1 MEATLTRQKIPF
13 AIKIIEQANNLPFN
27 KGILFNVGYLISQNF
42 DYYCFHDIDMLP
54 IQADYSYSEDPIH
67 LAVKVEQFGWKLPYE
82 TFFGGVT
89 IYTKT
94 TFEKI
99 NGFSQRY
106 WGWGGEDDEMYQR
119 CLKASINIER
129 RKGIYRSLSHDR
141 PIDWTL
147 YTKNLEHLFGFNER
161 ANCEFA
167 LDGLK
172 DMVFS
177 IKEERALSGFSEL
190 IKVDFY

>member
-1 MEATLTRQKIPF
+1 
-13 AIKIIEQANNLPFN
+13 
-27 KGILFNVGYLISQNF
+27 
-42 DYYCFHDIDMLP
+42 
-54 IQADYSYSEDPIH
+54 
-67 LAVKVEQFGWKLPYE
+67 
-82 TFFGGVT
+82 
-89 IYTKT
+89 
-94 TFEKI
+94 
-99 NGFSQRY
+99 
-106 WGWGGEDDEMYQR
+106 
-119 CLKASINIER
+119 LKASINIER